1 VENEKEPPYTLSAK
15 PGTASRSFK
24 SARARHVTNCAN
36 NFLIERLS
44 ETIDILPD
52 AAFAVDREGRVIAWN
67 RAVEALT
74 GVPKSKILGKG
85 GYAYEV
91 PFHGKAKPGIIDA
104 AMGAGISVES
114 HYTGM
119 EKYGDTCF
127 AEVFCPCLDGGRG
140 AFLWAKASPVHDSE
154 GNLLGAVE
162 CIRDLTARKK
172 SEETLRNLI
181 RKKVTAIAFEK
192 IRDQSGEMP
201 YIESMSEISG
211 ITSLLIASEYLS
223 NLHGGK
229 GVLLGGIAG
238 ITPTEVVIIGANT
251 AGESASRAALGLGAT
266 VKIFDNSIPK
276 LRMIQNAL
284 GQRLQTSVF
293 HPQVLKKAL
302 KSADVLIGAMELD
315 DMQPIYHV
323 TEEMVRSM
331 KKGAIVIDLSN
342 TGGCIE
348 TTECRFMRGPVYEKA
363 GITHFSAWNLPSRVA
378 RTASIAASNIFT
390 PLLQRMADAG
400 GLNQLLKY
408 DQGVRKGAYL
418 YNGLLTNAT
427 LGLKFGIISKD
438 LDLLIT
444 AF

>member
-1 VENEKEPPYTLSAK
+1 MEEKGNSGKVSLENSGLMPKEEMLETAVRNRRLTIGVAGDNQEHEKRVALTPEAVHQLVEGENE
-15 PGTASRSFK
+15 
-24 SARARHVTNCAN
+24 
-36 NFLIERLS
+36 
-44 ETIDILPD
+44 
-52 AAFAVDREGRVIAWN
+52 VIIQ
-67 RAVEALT
+67 
-74 GVPKSKILGKG
+74 K
-85 GYAYEV
+85 
-91 PFHGKAKPGIIDA
+91 
-104 AMGAGISVES
+104 GAGLAANYTDKDYSENGAIISDSPAMVYS
-114 HYTGM
+114 ADAVIKVSPFT
-119 EKYGDTCF
+119 EKE
-127 AEVFCPCLDGGRG
+127 AEYLKGNQAILSSLNVFQ
-140 AFLWAKASPVHDSE
+140 
-154 GNLLGAVE
+154 
-162 CIRDLTARKK
+162 I